1 MSFRFKCAIALLIVS
16 CGGVAGSVVAGP
28 FEDGLH
34 ALDSGNYESAMRL
47 LRPLAAE
54 GDARAQ
60 YTIGVMYE
68 EGRGVPREYSE
79 AVGWLLQAADQGNAD
94 AQNHLGFLYLYGRGV
109 TKDYVVAYMWFDLA
123 ATEGAGHAAFSRDLV
138 AANMTPSQVAEAHK
152 LASERKRNRQ

>member
-1 MSFRFKCAIALLIVS
+1 MSFRFKCAIAMLILS
-16 CGGVAGSVVAGP
+16 CGVAGSVVAGP

-34 ALDSGNYESAMRL
+34 ALESGNYERAMRI

-60 YTIGVMYE
+60 YRIGAMHE
-68 EGRGVPREYSE
+68 EGRGVPVDYSE

-94 AQNHLGFLYLYGRGV
+94 AQNHLGFLYFYGRGV
-109 TKDYVVAYMWFDLA
+109 TKDYVAAYMWFDTA
-123 ATEGAGHAAFSRDLV
+123 AAEGAAHAAFSRDLV

-152 LASERKRNRQ
+152 LASERKKK